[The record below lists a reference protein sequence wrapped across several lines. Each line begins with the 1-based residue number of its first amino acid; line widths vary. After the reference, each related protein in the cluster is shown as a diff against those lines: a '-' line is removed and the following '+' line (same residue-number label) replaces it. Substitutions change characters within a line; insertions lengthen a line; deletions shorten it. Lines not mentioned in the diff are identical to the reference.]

1 MVAAR
6 NVSEAP
12 RLEPAKVHP
21 SKLRAPPRAAVAAG
35 LFIGAAVLL
44 GASVILFSPGVSLPA
59 SPCAAFVAAFACRI
73 AASDPV
79 KSLPR
84 EPWGFDAYGLL
95 VVGFSIFALGW
106 AVGPEI
112 EPIVWLLVVLLFVLG
127 IHAFNGLADKSPS
140 ETPSKPS

>member
-21 SKLRAPPRAAVAAG
+21 RKLRAPSRAAVAAG
-35 LFIGAAVLL
+35 LFVGAALLL
-44 GASVILFSPGVSLPA
+44 GATVILFSARVSLPA
-59 SPCAAFVAAFACRI
+59 SLCMAFVAAIACRI

-95 VVGFSIFALGW
+95 VVGVAIYTLGW
-106 AVGPEI
+106 VVGPEI
-112 EPIVWLLVVLLFVLG
+112 EPVVWLLVALLFVLG
-127 IHAFNGLADKSPS
+127 IHAFNGVEGGSAPENS
-140 ETPSKPS
+140 SKPP

>member
-12 RLEPAKVHP
+12 RLEPKIHP
-21 SKLRAPPRAAVAAG
+21 TKLRAPSRAAIAAG
-35 LFIGAAVLL
+35 LFVGGALLL
-44 GASVILFSPGVSLPA
+44 GASVILFSPRVSLTA
-59 SPCAAFVAAFACRI
+59 SACMAFVAAFACRI

-106 AVGPEI
+106 VVGPEI
-112 EPIVWLLVVLLFVLG
+112 EPVVWLLVALLFVLG
-127 IHAFNGLADKSPS
+127 IHAFNGVADRAPPDD
-140 ETPSKPS
+140 PSKPS